1 MQPDM
6 FWVRV
11 NGTRMRASA
20 DLYDMNIVV
29 NRLEAGPKPIAR
41 LRDRLRE
48 AQATPAGPPIACSSR
63 NSSAWRPGS
72 YDGLW
77 DPAGTDLRGLAPLQ
91 SGTEPPISALEQIA
105 EVNKLPVAALTAE
118 EFRF

>member
-1 MQPDM
+1 M

-29 NRLEAGPKPIAR
+29 NRLDAGPKPIAR

-48 AQATPAGPPIACSSR
+48 ARDIRRAAHRGFLKKFSR
-63 NSSAWRPGS
+63 SPGT

-77 DPAGTDLRGLAPLQ
+77 TLLARTYEALR
-91 SGTEPPISALEQIA
+91 SGTEPPISAHQIA
-105 EVNKLPVAALTAE
+105 EVNNLVAALTAE
-118 EFRF
+118 ELQF